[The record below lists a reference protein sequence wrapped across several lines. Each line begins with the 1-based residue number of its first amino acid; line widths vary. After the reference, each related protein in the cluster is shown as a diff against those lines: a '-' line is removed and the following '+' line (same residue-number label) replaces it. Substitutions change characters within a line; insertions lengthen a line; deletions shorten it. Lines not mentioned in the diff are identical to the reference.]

1 MEPRFGPW
9 RASTWSF
16 QAALVAALVAAVV
29 HATSPPPPLPAR
41 LAPRPHILLILID
54 DWGHSD
60 IGYTNRLVDNKI
72 RTPHLDNL
80 SAVDGSVQL
89 HNYYVQH
96 ICTPTRSVLLSGRY
110 QIHTGLQHGVI
121 ETEQPNSLPLDIPLI
136 SDHMQQLG
144 YTTHLAGKW
153 HVGFYHKD
161 ACPWNRGFNTTMGYL
176 TGSEDYKTH
185 ANSGAYDFRSG
196 AKVDKAAVGTYSTDL
211 IRDAAIKIITQH
223 GHGQNQSSLQSP
235 LFLYIP
241 FQAVHAPL
249 QAKKGWKNKVNRS
262 AFPKGKAG
270 DNRFVY
276 AAMVLEM
283 DAAVGA
289 IANAL
294 KSARMYNNSVILVSS
309 DNGGEPKNGGY
320 NWPYRGHK
328 AGLWEGGVK
337 AVGFLHSPL
346 LFGAAGRAYT
356 GLLHV
361 SDWLP
366 TFVNL
371 AGGDASVIQGLDG
384 VDVWPAIISGGASPR
399 TELLHNIDM
408 YGGSGPGGFG
418 NAAIRVGE
426 LKLLSMGY
434 RATVSSWYVPPGCP
448 PSVCVAPPPP
458 AAGTCLAEANNTA
471 RLWLF
476 NLTADPYERCN
487 LAGQTRYASAV
498 CSIMEKLA
506 QYNDTAVPVRYPK
519 DDPAAKPKT
528 PAGSWGPWRQ

>member
-1 MEPRFGPW
+1 MDPRFGPW

-196 AKVDKAAVGTYSTDL
+196 
-211 IRDAAIKIITQH
+211 
-223 GHGQNQSSLQSP
+223 N
-235 LFLYIP
+235 
-241 FQAVHAPL
+241 
-249 QAKKGWKNKVNRS
+249 
-262 AFPKGKAG
+262 
-270 DNRFVY
+270 
-276 AAMVLEM
+276 
-283 DAAVGA
+283 
-289 IANAL
+289 
-294 KSARMYNNSVILVSS
+294 
-309 DNGGEPKNGGY
+309 
-320 NWPYRGHK
+320 
-328 AGLWEGGVK
+328 
-337 AVGFLHSPL
+337 
-346 LFGAAGRAYT
+346 
-356 GLLHV
+356 HV
-361 SDWLP
+361 S
-366 TFVNL
+366 F
-371 AGGDASVIQGLDG
+371 
-384 VDVWPAIISGGASPR
+384 
-399 TELLHNIDM
+399 
-408 YGGSGPGGFG
+408 
-418 NAAIRVGE
+418 
-426 LKLLSMGY
+426 LS
-434 RATVSSWYVPPGCP
+434 
-448 PSVCVAPPPP
+448 
-458 AAGTCLAEANNTA
+458 L
-471 RLWLF
+471 
-476 NLTADPYERCN
+476 
-487 LAGQTRYASAV
+487 
-498 CSIMEKLA
+498 I
-506 QYNDTAVPVRYPK
+506 
-519 DDPAAKPKT
+519 
-528 PAGSWGPWRQ
+528 